1 MNTRLNFTTLF
12 LRCYVLAACQGVALG
27 GVFLL
32 GGDNRFSSPSF
43 ETPRNLLA
51 WTGLPAHWGWGTV
64 FLMYGLALV
73 MSLGQDRA
81 VHVLRMGLALY
92 LFLALSFAGSVFA
105 DARAAMSGFVS
116 YTIIALIHLVL
127 SDHLHGRGWK
137 EC

>member
-1 MNTRLNFTTLF
+1 MDTRLNFTTLF

-32 GGDNRFSSPSF
+32 GGANRFAGPSF
-43 ETPRNLLA
+43 ETPRNLFA
-51 WTGLPAHWGWGTV
+51 WTGLPAHWIWGGV
-64 FLMYGLALV
+64 FLTYGLALV
-73 MSLGQDRA
+73 LSLGRERA
-81 VHVLRMGLALY
+81 VHVLRGGLALY

-127 SDHLHGRGWK
+127 SDHLHNRGW
-137 EC
+137 EGC